1 MIYTQPVCY
10 EFGQIK
16 APTLLIIGQ
25 RDRSAVGKNLAPEH
39 VRKTLGNY
47 PELGRQTKAKIAN
60 SELVELDNIG
70 HLPHIEDFNRFISP
84 LIRFL
89 EKK

>member
-10 EFGQIK
+10 EFENII

-25 RDRSAVGKNLAPEH
+25 LDRTAMGKNLVSDE

-47 PELGRQTKAKIAN
+47 PVLGKLTHQKIKG
-60 SELVELDNIG
+60 SRLVELDGLG
-70 HLPHIEDFNRFISP
+70 HVPHVEAFDRFIQP
-84 LIRFL
+84 LLSFL
-89 EKK
+89 KP